1 MDYLQQVAELQEA
14 VKRLC
19 SIKGT
24 EKEIDQL
31 FNNYIPAGDN
41 TEKEEP
47 WSLVMNKRRAPLESP
62 LSSLKRYETLTA
74 TDTHD
79 QNLQEAARGAACSGY
94 YKMKHFVSVVGN
106 SLLKGNKAFLCQP
119 NRESGEVCSLLG
131 AKIWDMAEGVLQL
144 VKNTDPLLLFHVGMN
159 DTGSWNMGK
168 VKEYYEASRV
178 QMKNSGAQVTRS
190 FARQRKDGN
199 QN

>member
-1 MDYLQQVAELQEA
+1 MAELQEA